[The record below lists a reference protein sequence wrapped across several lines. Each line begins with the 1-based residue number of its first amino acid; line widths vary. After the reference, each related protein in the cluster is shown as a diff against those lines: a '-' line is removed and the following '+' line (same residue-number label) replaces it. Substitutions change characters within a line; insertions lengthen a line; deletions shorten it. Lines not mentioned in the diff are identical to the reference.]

1 MWNRRVAK
9 KTHYQSCFVSNN
21 CHPKTPLIKQKI
33 RISTLYC
40 RLLQVSNFQNVPFL
54 PSYQW
59 IWAKILHHKYS
70 CPEKTVFF
78 LKKYWTKGTFW
89 KLLNL
94 YCCEKKTHSR
104 SCWDVKRC
112 FDFRVQTGMT
122 HRLAT
127 HVLALTNF
135 NGLLDAILFFRIWV
149 RTSDIRYV
157 QSTKFPS
164 ILSNFI
170 GMPTGNILDSYFLSQ
185 YR

>member
-1 MWNRRVAK
+1 MSLFYHLINESEQKFYITSTPVQK
-9 KTHYQSCFVSNN
+9 KQY
-21 CHPKTPLIKQKI
+21 
-33 RISTLYC
+33 
-40 RLLQVSNFQNVPFL
+40 
-54 PSYQW
+54 
-59 IWAKILHHKYS
+59 
-70 CPEKTVFF
+70 FF

-135 NGLLDAILFFRIWV
+135 NGLLDAILFFSDLSQNFWYKIQSRI
-149 RTSDIRYV
+149 
-157 QSTKFPS
+157 FPS
-164 ILSNFI
+164 ILS
-170 GMPTGNILDSYFLSQ
+170 GCHTGNDVFWFLNLPKLQRGDPYKISNINVVQ
-185 YR
+185 FCWNFAQLSKMKK